1 MRGVVFHLRS
11 SHRFLSRCGL
21 VFDRRPRNAP
31 PSARQKFWTIY
42 NALGAGAAVVRC
54 LPCITPVSRYKCRQD
69 KDKLMGT
76 YIPYDDGSEPA
87 KRRLEQKA
95 D

>member
-1 MRGVVFHLRS
+1 MTP
-11 SHRFLSRCGL
+11 LSRYM
-21 VFDRRPRNAP
+21 P
-31 PSARQKFWTIY
+31 K
-42 NALGAGAAVVRC
+42 
-54 LPCITPVSRYKCRQD
+54 SRKD